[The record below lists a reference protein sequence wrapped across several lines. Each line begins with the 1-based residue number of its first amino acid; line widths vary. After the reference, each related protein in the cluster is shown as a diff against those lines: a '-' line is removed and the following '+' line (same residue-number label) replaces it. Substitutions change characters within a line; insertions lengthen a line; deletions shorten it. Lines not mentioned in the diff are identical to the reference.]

1 MKRFLISSFLVGLL
15 TLVAGCRSTTIED
28 PHVPT
33 IYLESTSSIPGRED
47 PYVTLPISES
57 RYRLP
62 QRPLFGPMDIIRIE
76 MVQVERGLAVR
87 YLLTPSASRQLRR
100 TSGDAIGYSFIF
112 FDNQSP
118 IGARKI
124 DGMIDDG
131 ILYTFLEVSDEDMP
145 QLVVDMNRTL
155 VEFRRNNR

>member
-1 MKRFLISSFLVGLL
+1 
-15 TLVAGCRSTTIED
+15 
-28 PHVPT
+28 
-33 IYLESTSSIPGRED
+33 
-47 PYVTLPISES
+47 
-57 RYRLP
+57 
-62 QRPLFGPMDIIRIE
+62 MDIIRIE

-131 ILYTFLEVSDEDMP
+131 ILYTFLDVSDEDMP
-145 QLVVDMNRTL
+145 QLVIDMNRTL
-155 VEFRRNNR
+155 IEFRRNNR